1 MSGKLSR
8 NLLISPFKSRNR
20 PGQVPGTSD
29 ASKTQSGLIR
39 TYRPL
44 KADSPRICGMT
55 ARVRSE
61 SSLAYCRGF
70 LRGLRA
76 QFYIRDFVSACS
88 CQNKSRQNS
97 RCQDAQSENTLL
109 VITARTKNPF
119 EVMQLPE
126 TPSTPDPNQR
136 RKFQT
141 HRTTERNTVKAK
153 MQMITA
159 TASAILLLGPEVGMC
174 CHHAELSPLAP

>member
-1 MSGKLSR
+1 MSRQLSQLGQPEICCGYSKR
-8 NLLISPFKSRNR
+8 LTLIASMIDREPSFSILSAILRLRR
-20 PGQVPGTSD
+20 PIFGSLHLSSNGVTI
-29 ASKTQSGLIR
+29 IR

-44 KADSPRICGMT
+44 KADSPTICGMT

-76 QFYIRDFVSACS
+76 QFYIRDFVSTSS

-119 EVMQLPE
+119 EVMQQPE
-126 TPSTPDPNQR
+126 TPSAPDPNQR
-136 RKFQT
+136 RKFQR
-141 HRTTERNTVKAK
+141 HRTTER
-153 MQMITA
+153 
-159 TASAILLLGPEVGMC
+159 SE
-174 CHHAELSPLAP
+174 SSRR